1 MKKSVLGCLCL
12 TALLTAC
19 APQVADN
26 EYLIAGTVTD
36 VPDSTVVHLQ
46 KLNDQFFTAVA
57 CDTVMQ
63 GRFELRDTVSSSQR
77 LCLTINGKGYP
88 NYLLNLWVA
97 PGQYIELKGN
107 GKLFPLWDVKSD
119 IAEQQEE
126 NRFANYTRGP
136 QKQILEYS
144 IQESDI
150 LTELSGKKHQGD
162 KEYQEAAWNK
172 IDSIQRLSIPF
183 MLERTRMEV
192 ECMKT
197 APVSQI
203 WLEKLETNAT
213 LTRFAAA
220 DTAFQDYAAF
230 IAPLKELYMTLPD
243 SIKQTA
249 TAQKA
254 YHALFPKMKAGDVMT
269 DGTLYDPDGNEHHLA
284 EFKGQY
290 ILLDFWSQTCGPCR
304 RAIPE
309 LEEVARTYAGR
320 LTVVCISTD
329 PKEVW
334 KQCLQIKGMKGI
346 QWNELRND
354 GGGLQAD
361 YGVQGL
367 PHYVLIAPDGKVK
380 HVWAGY
386 WKGVIRTILETH
398 IN

>member
-19 APQVADN
+19 TPQVADN

-126 NRFANYTRGP
+126 NRFANYTREP
-136 QKQILEYS
+136 QKQILEYN

-150 LTELSGKKHQGD
+150 LTALSDKKHQGN

-172 IDSIQRLSIPF
+172 IDSIQRLSVPF

-254 YHALFPKMKAGDVMT
+254 YHALFPKIKAGDVMT

-329 PKEVW
+329 PQEVW

-380 HVWAGY
+380 HIWAGY

>member
-12 TALLTAC
+12 TALVTAC

-126 NRFANYTRGP
+126 NRFANYTREP
-136 QKQILEYS
+136 QKQILEYN

-150 LTELSGKKHQGD
+150 LTALSDKKHQGN

-172 IDSIQRLSIPF
+172 IDSIQRLSVPF

-290 ILLDFWSQTCGPCR
+290 ILLDFWSQKCGPCR
-304 RAIPE
+304 QAIPE

>member
-19 APQVADN
+19 TPQVADN

-126 NRFANYTRGP
+126 NRFANYTREP
-136 QKQILEYS
+136 QKQILEYN

-150 LTELSGKKHQGD
+150 LTALSDKKHQGN

-172 IDSIQRLSIPF
+172 IDSIQRLSVPF

-197 APVSQI
+197 APISQI

-213 LTRFAAA
+213 LTRFAVA

-254 YHALFPKMKAGDVMT
+254 YHALFPKIKAGDVMT

-329 PKEVW
+329 PQEVW

>member
-12 TALLTAC
+12 TALVTAC

-126 NRFANYTRGP
+126 NRFANYTREP
-136 QKQILEYS
+136 QKQILEYN

-150 LTELSGKKHQGD
+150 LTALSDKKHQGN

-172 IDSIQRLSIPF
+172 IDSIQRLSVPF

-254 YHALFPKMKAGDVMT
+254 YHALFPKIKAGDVMT

-380 HVWAGY
+380 HVWTGY

>member
-19 APQVADN
+19 TPQVADN

-36 VPDSTVVHLQ
+36 VPDSTVVHLR

-126 NRFANYTRGP
+126 NRFANYTREP
-136 QKQILEYS
+136 QKQILKYN

-150 LTELSGKKHQGD
+150 LTALSDKKHQGN

-172 IDSIQRLSIPF
+172 IDSIQRLSVPF

-197 APVSQI
+197 APISQI

-254 YHALFPKMKAGDVMT
+254 YHALFPKIKAGDVMT

>member
-19 APQVADN
+19 TPQVADN

-126 NRFANYTRGP
+126 NRFANYTREP
-136 QKQILEYS
+136 QKQILEYN

-150 LTELSGKKHQGD
+150 LTALSDKKHQGN

-172 IDSIQRLSIPF
+172 IDSIQRLSLPF

-329 PKEVW
+329 PQEVW

>member
-126 NRFANYTRGP
+126 NRFANYTREP
-136 QKQILEYS
+136 QKQILEYN

-150 LTELSGKKHQGD
+150 LTALSDKKHQGN
-162 KEYQEAAWNK
+162 KEYKEAAWNK
-172 IDSIQRLSIPF
+172 IDSIQRLSVPF

-213 LTRFAAA
+213 LTRFAVA

-254 YHALFPKMKAGDVMT
+254 YHALFPKIKAGDVMT

-329 PKEVW
+329 PQEVW

-380 HVWAGY
+380 HVWTGY

>member
-12 TALLTAC
+12 TALVTAC

-77 LCLTINGKGYP
+77 LYLTINGKGYP

-97 PGQYIELKGN
+97 PGQYIELKGD

-126 NRFANYTRGP
+126 NRFANYTREP
-136 QKQILEYS
+136 QKQILEYN
-144 IQESDI
+144 IQGSDI
-150 LTELSGKKHQGD
+150 LTALSDKKHQGN

-172 IDSIQRLSIPF
+172 IDSIQRLSVPF

-197 APVSQI
+197 APISQI

-254 YHALFPKMKAGDVMT
+254 YHALFPKIKAGDVMT

-309 LEEVARTYAGR
+309 LEEVARTYADR

-354 GGGLQAD
+354 GGRLQAD

-380 HVWAGY
+380 HVWTGY

>member
-12 TALLTAC
+12 TALVTAC

-126 NRFANYTRGP
+126 NRFANYTREP
-136 QKQILEYS
+136 QKQILEYN

-150 LTELSGKKHQGD
+150 LTALSDKKHQGN

-172 IDSIQRLSIPF
+172 IDSIQRLSVPF

-254 YHALFPKMKAGDVMT
+254 YHALFPKIKAGDVMT

-284 EFKGQY
+284 EFKGRY

-380 HVWAGY
+380 HVWTGY

>member
-19 APQVADN
+19 TPQVADN

-36 VPDSTVVHLQ
+36 VPDSTVVHLR

-126 NRFANYTRGP
+126 NRFANYTREP
-136 QKQILEYS
+136 QKQILKYN

-150 LTELSGKKHQGD
+150 LTALSDKKHQGN
-162 KEYQEAAWNK
+162 KEYQEAACNK
-172 IDSIQRLSIPF
+172 IDSIQRLSVPF

-197 APVSQI
+197 APISQI

-254 YHALFPKMKAGDVMT
+254 YHALFPKIKAGDVMT

>member
-12 TALLTAC
+12 TALVTAC

-46 KLNDQFFTAVA
+46 KLNDHFFTAVA

-126 NRFANYTRGP
+126 NRFANYTREP
-136 QKQILEYS
+136 QKQILEYN

-150 LTELSGKKHQGD
+150 LTALSDKKHQGN

-172 IDSIQRLSIPF
+172 IDSIQRLSVPF

-197 APVSQI
+197 APISQI

-254 YHALFPKMKAGDVMT
+254 YHALFPKIKAGDVMT

-304 RAIPE
+304 QAIPE

-329 PKEVW
+329 PQEVW

-361 YGVQGL
+361 YSVQGL

-380 HVWAGY
+380 HVWTGY

>member
-12 TALLTAC
+12 TALVTAC

-97 PGQYIELKGN
+97 PGQYIELKGD

-126 NRFANYTRGP
+126 NRFANYTREP
-136 QKQILEYS
+136 QKQILEYN

-150 LTELSGKKHQGD
+150 LTALSDKKHQGN

-172 IDSIQRLSIPF
+172 IDSIQRLSVPF

-197 APVSQI
+197 APISQI

-213 LTRFAAA
+213 LTRFAVA

-254 YHALFPKMKAGDVMT
+254 YHALFPKIKAGDVMT

-309 LEEVARTYAGR
+309 LEEVARTYADR

-329 PKEVW
+329 PQEVW

-380 HVWAGY
+380 HVWTGY

>member
-19 APQVADN
+19 TPQVADN

-126 NRFANYTRGP
+126 NRFANYTREP
-136 QKQILEYS
+136 QKQILEYN

-150 LTELSGKKHQGD
+150 LTALSDKKHQGN
-162 KEYQEAAWNK
+162 KEYKEAAWNK
-172 IDSIQRLSIPF
+172 IDSIQRLSVPF

-197 APVSQI
+197 APISQI

-213 LTRFAAA
+213 LTRFAVA

-254 YHALFPKMKAGDVMT
+254 YHALFPKIKAGDVMT

-309 LEEVARTYAGR
+309 LEEVARTYADR

-329 PKEVW
+329 PQEVW

-361 YGVQGL
+361 YSVQGL

-380 HVWAGY
+380 HVWTGY

>member
-254 YHALFPKMKAGDVMT
+254 YHALFPKIKAGDVMT

-329 PKEVW
+329 PQEVW

>member
-12 TALLTAC
+12 TALVTAC

-126 NRFANYTRGP
+126 NRFANYTREP
-136 QKQILEYS
+136 QKQILEYN

-150 LTELSGKKHQGD
+150 LTALSDKKHQGN

-172 IDSIQRLSIPF
+172 IDSIQRLSVPF

-254 YHALFPKMKAGDVMT
+254 YHALFPKIKAGDVMT

>member
-12 TALLTAC
+12 TALVTAC

-46 KLNDQFFTAVA
+46 KLNDHFFTAVA

-97 PGQYIELKGN
+97 PGQYIELKGD

-126 NRFANYTRGP
+126 NRFANYTREP
-136 QKQILEYS
+136 QKQILEYN

-150 LTELSGKKHQGD
+150 LTALSDKKHQGN

-172 IDSIQRLSIPF
+172 IDSIQRLSVPF

-197 APVSQI
+197 APISQI

-254 YHALFPKMKAGDVMT
+254 YHALFPKIKAGDVMT

>member
-12 TALLTAC
+12 TALVTAC

-126 NRFANYTRGP
+126 NRFANYTREP
-136 QKQILEYS
+136 QKQILEYN

-150 LTELSGKKHQGD
+150 LTELSDKKHQGN

-172 IDSIQRLSIPF
+172 IDSIQRLSVPF

-290 ILLDFWSQTCGPCR
+290 ILLDFWSQKCGPCR
-304 RAIPE
+304 QAIPE

>member
-12 TALLTAC
+12 TALVTAC

-46 KLNDQFFTAVA
+46 KLNDHFFTAVA

-126 NRFANYTRGP
+126 NRFANYTREP
-136 QKQILEYS
+136 QKQILEYN

-150 LTELSGKKHQGD
+150 LTALSDKKHQGN

-172 IDSIQRLSIPF
+172 IDSIQRLSVPF

-197 APVSQI
+197 APISQI

-254 YHALFPKMKAGDVMT
+254 YHALFPKIKAGDVMT

-329 PKEVW
+329 PQEVW

>member
-12 TALLTAC
+12 TALVTAC

-136 QKQILEYS
+136 QKQILEYN

-150 LTELSGKKHQGD
+150 LTELSDKKHQGN

-172 IDSIQRLSIPF
+172 IDSIQRLSVPF

-254 YHALFPKMKAGDVMT
+254 YHALFPKIKAGDVIT

-304 RAIPE
+304 QAIPE

-329 PKEVW
+329 PQEVW

-380 HVWAGY
+380 HVWTGY

>member
-46 KLNDQFFTAVA
+46 KLNDHFFTAVA

-107 GKLFPLWDVKSD
+107 GKLFPLWNVKSD

-126 NRFANYTRGP
+126 NRFANYTREP
-136 QKQILEYS
+136 QKQILEYN

-150 LTELSGKKHQGD
+150 LTALSDKKHQGN

-172 IDSIQRLSIPF
+172 IDSIQRLSVPF

-254 YHALFPKMKAGDVMT
+254 YHALFPKIKAGDVMT

-290 ILLDFWSQTCGPCR
+290 ILLDFWSQMCGPCR

-329 PKEVW
+329 PQEVW

-380 HVWAGY
+380 HVWTGY

>member
-126 NRFANYTRGP
+126 NRFANYTREP
-136 QKQILEYS
+136 QKQILEYN

-150 LTELSGKKHQGD
+150 LTELSDKKHQGN

-172 IDSIQRLSIPF
+172 IDSIQRLSVPF

-254 YHALFPKMKAGDVMT
+254 YHALFPKIKAGDVMT

-329 PKEVW
+329 PQEVW

-380 HVWAGY
+380 HVWTGY

>member
-77 LCLTINGKGYP
+77 LCLTIDGKGYP

-136 QKQILEYS
+136 QKQILEYN

-329 PKEVW
+329 PQEVW

-380 HVWAGY
+380 HVWTGY

>member
-12 TALLTAC
+12 TALVTAC

-97 PGQYIELKGN
+97 PGQYIELKGD

-126 NRFANYTRGP
+126 NRFANYTREP
-136 QKQILEYS
+136 QKQILEYN

-150 LTELSGKKHQGD
+150 LTALSDKKHQGN

-172 IDSIQRLSIPF
+172 IDSIQRLSVPF

-197 APVSQI
+197 APISQI

-254 YHALFPKMKAGDVMT
+254 YHALFPKIKAGDVMT

>member
-46 KLNDQFFTAVA
+46 KLNDQFFTSVA

-126 NRFANYTRGP
+126 NRFANYTREP
-136 QKQILEYS
+136 QKQILEYN

-150 LTELSGKKHQGD
+150 LTALSDKKHQGN

-172 IDSIQRLSIPF
+172 IDSIQRLSVPF

-197 APVSQI
+197 APISQI

-254 YHALFPKMKAGDVMT
+254 YHALFPKIKAGDVMT

>member
-12 TALLTAC
+12 TALVTAC

-126 NRFANYTRGP
+126 NRFANYTREP
-136 QKQILEYS
+136 QKQILEYN

-150 LTELSGKKHQGD
+150 LTVLSDKKHQGN

-172 IDSIQRLSIPF
+172 IDSIQRLSVPF

-254 YHALFPKMKAGDVMT
+254 YHALFPKIKAGDVMT

>member
-12 TALLTAC
+12 TALVTAC

-97 PGQYIELKGN
+97 PGQYIELKGD

-126 NRFANYTRGP
+126 NRFANYTREP
-136 QKQILEYS
+136 QKQILEYN

-150 LTELSGKKHQGD
+150 LTALSDKKHQGN

-172 IDSIQRLSIPF
+172 IDSIQRLSVPF

-254 YHALFPKMKAGDVMT
+254 YHALFPKIKAGDVMT

>member
-12 TALLTAC
+12 TALVTAC

-77 LCLTINGKGYP
+77 LCLTIDGKGYP

-126 NRFANYTRGP
+126 NRFANYTREP
-136 QKQILEYS
+136 QKQILEYN

-150 LTELSGKKHQGD
+150 LTALSDKKHQGN

-172 IDSIQRLSIPF
+172 IDSIQRLSVPF

-254 YHALFPKMKAGDVMT
+254 YHALFPKIKAGDVMT

-329 PKEVW
+329 PQEVW

>member
-12 TALLTAC
+12 TAFGTAC
-19 APQVADN
+19 TPQVADN

-36 VPDSTVVHLQ
+36 VPDSTVVHLR

-126 NRFANYTRGP
+126 NRFANYTREP
-136 QKQILEYS
+136 QKQILEYN

-150 LTELSGKKHQGD
+150 LTALSDKKHQGN

-172 IDSIQRLSIPF
+172 IDSIQRLSVPF

-197 APVSQI
+197 APISQI

-213 LTRFAAA
+213 LTRFAVA

-254 YHALFPKMKAGDVMT
+254 YHALFPKIKAGDVMT

>member
-12 TALLTAC
+12 TALVTAC

-36 VPDSTVVHLQ
+36 VPDSTVVHLR

-126 NRFANYTRGP
+126 NRFANYTREP
-136 QKQILEYS
+136 QKQILEYN

-150 LTELSGKKHQGD
+150 LTELSDKKHQGN

-172 IDSIQRLSIPF
+172 IDSIQRLSVPF

-254 YHALFPKMKAGDVMT
+254 YHALFPKIKAGDVMT

-290 ILLDFWSQTCGPCR
+290 ILLDFWSQMCGPCR

-329 PKEVW
+329 PQEVW

-380 HVWAGY
+380 HVWTGY

>member
-12 TALLTAC
+12 TALVTAC

-97 PGQYIELKGN
+97 PGQYIELKGD

-126 NRFANYTRGP
+126 NRFANYTREP
-136 QKQILEYS
+136 QKQILEYN

-150 LTELSGKKHQGD
+150 LTALSDKKHQGN

-172 IDSIQRLSIPF
+172 IDSIQRLSVPF

-254 YHALFPKMKAGDVMT
+254 YHALFPKIKAGDVMT

-329 PKEVW
+329 PQEVW

>member
-19 APQVADN
+19 TPQVADN

-126 NRFANYTRGP
+126 NRFANYTREP
-136 QKQILEYS
+136 QKQILEYN

-150 LTELSGKKHQGD
+150 LTALSDKKHQGN

-172 IDSIQRLSIPF
+172 IDSIQRLSVPF

-197 APVSQI
+197 APISQI

-254 YHALFPKMKAGDVMT
+254 YHALFPKIKAGDVMT

-329 PKEVW
+329 PQEVW

>member
-12 TALLTAC
+12 TALVTAC

-97 PGQYIELKGN
+97 PGQYIELKGD

-126 NRFANYTRGP
+126 NRFANYTREP
-136 QKQILEYS
+136 QKQILEYN

-150 LTELSGKKHQGD
+150 LTALSDKKHQGN

-172 IDSIQRLSIPF
+172 IDSIQRLSVPF

-197 APVSQI
+197 APISQI

-254 YHALFPKMKAGDVMT
+254 YQALFPKIKAGDVMT

>member
-19 APQVADN
+19 TPQVADN

-126 NRFANYTRGP
+126 NRFANYTREP
-136 QKQILEYS
+136 QKQILEYN

-150 LTELSGKKHQGD
+150 LTALSDKKHQGN

-172 IDSIQRLSIPF
+172 IDSIQRLSVPF

-254 YHALFPKMKAGDVMT
+254 YHALFPKIKAGDVMT

-309 LEEVARTYAGR
+309 LEEVARTYASR

-329 PKEVW
+329 PQEVW

>member
-19 APQVADN
+19 TPQVADN

-36 VPDSTVVHLQ
+36 VPDSTVVHLR

-126 NRFANYTRGP
+126 NRFANYTREP
-136 QKQILEYS
+136 QKQILEYN

-150 LTELSGKKHQGD
+150 LTALSDKKHQGN

-172 IDSIQRLSIPF
+172 IDSIQRLSVPF

-254 YHALFPKMKAGDVMT
+254 YHALFPKIKAGDVMT

>member
-19 APQVADN
+19 TPQVADN

-77 LCLTINGKGYP
+77 LYLTINGKGYP

-126 NRFANYTRGP
+126 NRFANYTREP
-136 QKQILEYS
+136 QKQILEYN

-150 LTELSGKKHQGD
+150 LTALSDKKHQGN

-172 IDSIQRLSIPF
+172 IDSIQRLSVPF

-197 APVSQI
+197 APISQI

-254 YHALFPKMKAGDVMT
+254 YHALFPKIKAGDVMT

-309 LEEVARTYAGR
+309 LEEVARTYADR

-329 PKEVW
+329 PQEVW

-380 HVWAGY
+380 HVWTGY

>member
-12 TALLTAC
+12 TALVTAC

-46 KLNDQFFTAVA
+46 KLNDHFFTAVA

-329 PKEVW
+329 PQEVW

-380 HVWAGY
+380 HVWTGY

>member
-19 APQVADN
+19 TPQVADN

-126 NRFANYTRGP
+126 NRFANYTREP
-136 QKQILEYS
+136 QKQILEYN

-150 LTELSGKKHQGD
+150 LTVLSDKKHQGN
-162 KEYQEAAWNK
+162 KEYKEAAWNK
-172 IDSIQRLSIPF
+172 IDSIQRLSVPF

-254 YHALFPKMKAGDVMT
+254 YHALFPKIKAGDVMT

>member
-12 TALLTAC
+12 TALVTAC

-97 PGQYIELKGN
+97 PGQYIELKGD

-126 NRFANYTRGP
+126 NRFANYTREP
-136 QKQILEYS
+136 QKQILEYN

-150 LTELSGKKHQGD
+150 LTALSDKKHQGN

-172 IDSIQRLSIPF
+172 IDSIQRLSVPF

-213 LTRFAAA
+213 LTKFAAA

-254 YHALFPKMKAGDVMT
+254 YHALFPKIKAGDVMT

>member
-12 TALLTAC
+12 TALVTAC

-97 PGQYIELKGN
+97 PGQYIELKGD

-126 NRFANYTRGP
+126 NRFANYTREP
-136 QKQILEYS
+136 QKQILEYN
-144 IQESDI
+144 IQGSDI
-150 LTELSGKKHQGD
+150 LTALSDKKHQGN

-172 IDSIQRLSIPF
+172 IDSIQRLSVPF

-254 YHALFPKMKAGDVMT
+254 YHALFPKIKAGDVMT